1 MNISFFD
8 IENSERPIFTSAIH
22 GHTLS
27 FYRESLTKGNI
38 AIVQDADALYIRS
51 FSILTKDILDQLS
64 KLKFITTR
72 STGYDNIDV
81 AYCREKGIIVCHV
94 PIYATNT
101 VAEHTFALLLA
112 LSHYL
117 FKAQQQVKQGVVDA
131 ESLRGFEIT
140 GKTLGVVGLGNIGSR
155 VVEIAKGFGMN
166 ILVTTKH
173 PHPSRAKKHGVTF
186 VEFPTLLGR
195 SDIVSF
201 HVPLTNETRHMI
213 NKKTITLMKKG
224 SILINTSRGPI
235 VETEALVF
243 ALKRGILA
251 GSGLDVLENEGIFKN
266 IHRTKGKSDW
276 NRVLLSQE
284 NVIITPH
291 NAYNSRES
299 IERILKISADN
310 IFAFLKG
317 KPINRVC

>member
-8 IENSERPIFTSAIH
+8 IENSERSIFTSAIH
-22 GHTLS
+22 GHTLL
-27 FYRESLTKGNI
+27 FYRESLTKRNI
-38 AIVQDADALYIRS
+38 AVAQDADALYIRS
-51 FSILTKDILDQLS
+51 FSILTKDILSQLP

-81 AYCREKGIIVCHV
+81 SYCREKGIIVCHV

-112 LSHYL
+112 LSHHL

-173 PHPSRAKKHGVTF
+173 PHLSRAKKHGVTF
-186 VEFPTLLGR
+186 VEFSTLLGW

-224 SILINTSRGPI
+224 SILINTSRGPV
-235 VETEALVF
+235 VETEAIVF

-251 GSGLDVLENEGIFKN
+251 GSGLDVLEDEAIFKN
-266 IHRTKGKSDW
+266 KRRTKGKSDW
-276 NRVLLSQE
+276 NRVLLSQK

-291 NAYNSRES
+291 NAYNSREA
-299 IERILKISADN
+299 IDRILRISADN